1 MFEYTSEYAAE
12 SYDWQHASDDL
23 WAMQTP
29 FQELADEAW
38 AASDYEAMHEA
49 LQAMYTVDDL
59 SQEAYD
65 YSWEVWEGPVN
76 TEGYTA
82 MQAAEGYSSMDT
94 SFIEPASAAGSC
106 SMISDYSAESSL

>member
-49 LQAMYTVDDL
+49 LQAMYTVEDL

-76 TEGYTA
+76 AEGYTA